1 VTTLA
6 ASTRRAARG
15 PLVASAAHLGL
26 ATRGVLYLVIAWLA
40 GSIALGHTRQQANQ
54 KGAIATLAGH
64 RGGSVTLWILGLGL
78 AAYSFWRLTEAVVGT
93 AAEGR
98 KLGPRVQSL
107 VRALSYAAFA
117 VIAFQF
123 VLGAHGQGQDQQ
135 QQSAT
140 ARLIRHP
147 SGRLLVGAIGVVV
160 VAIGL
165 WMIADGLR
173 KRFVRELRVQ
183 ELPRSTRE
191 LVIVLGVVG
200 NTARGAVFALAGW
213 LALDAAMT
221 SHPDKSAGLDGALRT
236 LANRPYG
243 PLLLLAVA
251 AGLFAFGLY
260 GLAAARWAKVQPR

>member
-1 VTTLA
+1 V
-6 ASTRRAARG
+6 
-15 PLVASAAHLGL
+15 GL

-78 AAYSFWRLTEAVVGT
+78 AAYSLWRLTEAVVGT

-107 VRALSYAAFA
+107 VRALIYAAFA

-140 ARLIRHP
+140 ARLIR
-147 SGRLLVGAIGVVV
+147 
-160 VAIGL
+160 L

-173 KRFVRELRVQ
+173 KRFVRELRVH
-183 ELPRSTRE
+183 ELPRRTRH
-191 LVIVLGVVG
+191 LVIGLGVIG

-221 SHPDKSAGLDGALRT
+221 SEPGKSAGLDGALRT